1 MTDITVLLDAQH
13 QTLTLLKQLI
23 IEEKDALLKQDADKL
38 LALAKDKMQR
48 MSLLKATDEKLAAH
62 PEAEKLASIPELA
75 QKVESA
81 KAILADCKHINT
93 QNSSLIEHNIA
104 TINRLAQALQVSR
117 NATSL
122 TYNDK
127 GKTSTISSLG
137 NDFTA

>member
-23 IEEKDALLKQDADKL
+23 TEEKDALLKQDADKL
-38 LALAKDKMQR
+38 LALAKDKLQR

-62 PEAEKLASIPELA
+62 PKAEQLTSVPELA

-81 KAILADCKHINT
+81 KAILAECKHINT

>member
-1 MTDITVLLDAQH
+1 MTNLTVLLDAQH
-13 QTLTLLKQLI
+13 QTLTQLKQLI
-23 IEEKDALLKQDADKL
+23 TEEKEALLKQDADKL
-38 LALAKDKMQR
+38 LTLAKDKMQR

-62 PEAEKLASIPELA
+62 PEQDKLTSLPEFV
-75 QKVESA
+75 QKVEAA
-81 KAILADCKHINT
+81 KVLLAECKHINT

-104 TINRLAQALQVSR
+104 TINRLAQALQISR

-127 GKTSTISSLG
+127 GKTSTISTLG

>member
-1 MTDITVLLDAQH
+1 MTDLTVLLDAQH

-38 LALAKDKMQR
+38 LSLAKDKMQR

-62 PEAEKLASIPELA
+62 PEAEKLTSIPELA

>member
-13 QTLTLLKQLI
+13 QTLTVLKQLI
-23 IEEKDALLKQDADKL
+23 TEEKDALLKQDADKL

-62 PEAEKLASIPELA
+62 PEQDKLKSIPELA
-75 QKVESA
+75 QKVATA
-81 KAILADCKHINT
+81 KTILAECKQINT
-93 QNSSLIEHNIA
+93 QNASLIEHNIA

>member
-1 MTDITVLLDAQH
+1 MTDLTVLLDAQH

-48 MSLLKATDEKLAAH
+48 MSLLKVTDEKLAAH